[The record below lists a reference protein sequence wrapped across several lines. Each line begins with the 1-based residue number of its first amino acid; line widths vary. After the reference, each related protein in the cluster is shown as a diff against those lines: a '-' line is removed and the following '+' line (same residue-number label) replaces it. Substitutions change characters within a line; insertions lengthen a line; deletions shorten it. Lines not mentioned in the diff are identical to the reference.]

1 MHAAEQLFFEGTRQI
16 AARNYADAEDCFRR
30 TVAMAPDLAEAHA
43 NLGWLLDEADA
54 PDEADA
60 CYRRALA
67 LNASNPQIHLNYGA
81 LLSRMKR
88 FREAEAVYLNALQ
101 LDPQSAAAW
110 SNLGVLCAQMARY
123 AEATTCCLNSLLIDP
138 GYAKAHINL
147 AYLYLRQGR
156 FEEGWA
162 HLERRT
168 WKYTPPQGVTSP
180 RWRGE
185 SLQGKSILV
194 GHEGGL
200 GDMIQ
205 FARYAQVLREQGAR
219 RVTLVCPPALQT
231 LLASMPG
238 ADEVLSLDAALPA
251 ENWDCWASSM
261 SLPFHCKTRLH
272 SIPAAL
278 PYLRANRHAA
288 ARWSALLPPA
298 RLRVGLVWQGNPKFE
313 NDSERS
319 IASLDLLQPLGGID
333 GVAFI
338 SLQKGRGEVQA
349 KNPPKGLDIACLPDE
364 IEDFADTAAIVANLD
379 LVISVDTA
387 VAHLAGA
394 MGKPCWI
401 LLPQHMPDWRWL
413 AERDDSPWYPGAVR
427 LFRQP
432 ARGDWAT
439 VLAQVRAALATFT
452 PA

>member
-1 MHAAEQLFFEGTRQI
+1 MQAAEQLFFEGTRQI
-16 AARNYADAEDCFRR
+16 AAHNYADAEDCFRR
-30 TVAMAPDLAEAHA
+30 TVAIAPHLAEAHA
-43 NLGWLLDEADA
+43 NLGWLLDEANA
-54 PDEADA
+54 PEEADA

-67 LNASNPQIHLNYGA
+67 LNASNPQILLNYGA
-81 LLSRMKR
+81 LLARMKR

-101 LDPQSAAAW
+101 LNPQSSAAW
-110 SNLGVLCAQMARY
+110 SNLGVLCAQMARH
-123 AEATTCCLNSLLIDP
+123 AEAITCCVNSLLIDP
-138 GYAKAHINL
+138 DYAKAHINL

-168 WKYTPPQGVTSP
+168 WKYTLPASITCP

-185 SLQGKSILV
+185 SLQGRSILI
-194 GHEGGL
+194 GHESGL
-200 GDMIQ
+200 GDMIH
-205 FARYAQVLREQGAR
+205 FARYAQVLRDLGAR
-219 RVTLVCPPALQT
+219 RITLVCPPALQT

-238 ADEVLSLDAALPA
+238 VDEVLSLDAALPA
-251 ENWDCWASSM
+251 GNWDCWASLM

-272 SIPAAL
+272 GIPAAL
-278 PYLRANRHAA
+278 PYLHANQQAA
-288 ARWSALLPPA
+288 ARWNALLPQA

-313 NDSERS
+313 NDDERS
-319 IASLDLLQPLGGID
+319 IASLDTLQALGGID

-338 SLQKGRGEVQA
+338 SLQKGCGEAQA
-349 KNPPKGLDIACLPDE
+349 KNPPQGLDLVCLPDE
-364 IEDFADTAAIVANLD
+364 IGDFADTAAIVANLD
-379 LVISVDTA
+379 LVITVDTA

-401 LLPQHMPDWRWL
+401 MLPHHMPDWRWL
-413 AERDDSPWYPGAVR
+413 SCRDDSPWYPGAVR

-432 ARGDWAT
+432 SRGDWAT
-439 VLAQVRAALATFT
+439 VLTQVRAALVDFK

>member
-1 MHAAEQLFFEGTRQI
+1 MQAAEQLFFEGTRQI
-16 AARNYADAEDCFRR
+16 AAHNYADAEDCFRR
-30 TVAMAPDLAEAHA
+30 TVAIAPHLAEAHA
-43 NLGWLLDEADA
+43 NLGWLLDEANA
-54 PDEADA
+54 PEEADA

-67 LNASNPQIHLNYGA
+67 LNASNPQILLNYGA
-81 LLSRMKR
+81 LLARMKR
-88 FREAEAVYLNALQ
+88 FCEAEAVYLNALQ
-101 LDPQSAAAW
+101 LNPQSSAAW

-123 AEATTCCLNSLLIDP
+123 AEAITCCVNSLLIDP
-138 GYAKAHINL
+138 DYAKAHINL

-168 WKYTPPQGVTSP
+168 WKYTPPASITCP

-185 SLQGKSILV
+185 SLQGRSILI
-194 GHEGGL
+194 GHESGL
-200 GDMIQ
+200 GDMIH
-205 FARYAQVLREQGAR
+205 FARYAQVLRDQGAR
-219 RVTLVCPPALQT
+219 RITLVCPPALQT

-238 ADEVLSLDAALPA
+238 VDEVLSLDAALPA
-251 ENWDCWASSM
+251 GNWDCWASLM

-272 SIPAAL
+272 GIPAAL
-278 PYLRANRHAA
+278 PYLHANQQAA
-288 ARWSALLPPA
+288 ARWNALLPQA

-313 NDSERS
+313 NDDERS
-319 IASLDLLQPLGGID
+319 IASLDTLQALGGID

-338 SLQKGRGEVQA
+338 SLQKGCGEAQA
-349 KNPPKGLDIACLPDE
+349 KNPPQGLTLVCLPDE
-364 IEDFADTAAIVANLD
+364 IGDFADTAAIVANLD
-379 LVISVDTA
+379 LVITVDTA

-401 LLPQHMPDWRWL
+401 MLPHHMPDWRWL
-413 AERDDSPWYPGAVR
+413 SCRDDSPWYRGAVR

-432 ARGDWAT
+432 SRGDWAT
-439 VLAQVRAALATFT
+439 VLTQVRAALVDFK